1 MILVMDDILTMFRAL
16 ADPTRVRIM
25 LILLKMELAVGELA
39 HILDQSQPRISRHIR
54 ILDEAGLAERR
65 KEGSWVFLRPGKA
78 TELEALRRIFRSDK
92 VVQSNQAQIDEA
104 QLSQVRQKRAE
115 MAEQYFA
122 AHAEEWDAIR
132 SLHVSERQV
141 EQAMHDLLQNVKLG
155 HLLDIGTGTGR
166 MIELFGAEADQI
178 TALDNSP
185 EMLRLTR
192 AKLEKETDIAD
203 ASSGIGSKTELKL
216 GDFNELPI
224 EDKNINSAI
233 LHQVLHYAQNPE
245 TVISEVSR
253 VLDDKGILLIADF
266 ASHEREE
273 LRRDHAHARLGF
285 SDESIN
291 RWFDQNDIKLIEGR
305 NLDGGE
311 LSVKLW
317 MGQKSGLTQIRTENA
332 EMPDHNFE
340 QKRNIA

>member
-1 MILVMDDILTMFRAL
+1 MEGILNIFRAL
-16 ADPTRVRIM
+16 ADPTRLRIM
-25 LILLKMELAVGELA
+25 LLLLKMELAVGELA
-39 HILDQSQPRISRHIR
+39 QILDQSQPRISRHIK

-65 KEGSWVFLRPGKA
+65 KEGSWVFLRPGK
-78 TELEALRRIFRSDK
+78 TIELETLRRIFRSEK
-92 VVQSNQAQIDEA
+92 VVKSKQVTNDKE
-104 QLSQVRQKRAE
+104 QLSLVRQRRAA
-115 MAEQYFA
+115 MAEEYFA
-122 AHAEEWDAIR
+122 AHAKEWDAIR
-132 SLHVSERQV
+132 SLHISEGEV
-141 EQAMHDLLQNVKLG
+141 EQAMHLLLQDRELG

-166 MIELFGAEADQI
+166 MIELFGANADRV

-192 AKLEKETDIAD
+192 AKLEKESAD
-203 ASSGIGSKTELKL
+203 GETASGIGKKTELKL
-216 GDFNELPI
+216 GDFNKIPLG
-224 EDKNINSAI
+224 DGQANSVI

-245 TVISEVSR
+245 IVISEVSR
-253 VLDDKGILLIADF
+253 VLNDQGILVIADF

-285 SDESIN
+285 SDDSIS
-291 RWFDQNDIKLIEGR
+291 RWFGLNGINLVETR

-317 MGQKSGLTQIRTENA
+317 MGQKSGLTQLH
-332 EMPDHNFE
+332 PDNSGTSHHNVE

>member
-1 MILVMDDILTMFRAL
+1 MEDILTIFRAL
-16 ADPTRVRIM
+16 ADPTRLRIM
-25 LILLKMELAVGELA
+25 LLLLKMELAVGELA
-39 HILDQSQPRISRHIR
+39 QILDQSQPRISRHIK

-65 KEGSWVFLRPGKA
+65 KEGSWVFLRPGK
-78 TELEALRRIFRSDK
+78 TQELDTLRRIFRSEK
-92 VVQSNQAQIDEA
+92 VVGSKQAERDKA
-104 QLSQVRQKRAE
+104 QLSLVRQKRAE
-115 MAEQYFA
+115 MADQYFT

-132 SLHVSERQV
+132 SLHVSETEV
-141 EQAMHDLLQNVKLG
+141 EQAMLLLLQNSDLG

-166 MIELFGAEADQI
+166 MIELFGMKADRV

-192 AKLEKETDIAD
+192 AKLEKENIEGETA
-203 ASSGIGSKTELKL
+203 SGIGNKTELKL
-216 GDFNELPI
+216 GDFNNLPVG
-224 EDKNINSAI
+224 DRQVNSVI

-245 TVISEVSR
+245 IVVSEVSR
-253 VLDDKGILLIADF
+253 VLDDNGILLIADF

-285 SDESIN
+285 SDDSIG
-291 RWFDQNDIKLIEGR
+291 RWFKQNNIDLLDTR

-311 LSVKLW
+311 LSVKIW
-317 MGQKSGLTQIRTENA
+317 MGQKSRLTRLH
-332 EMPDHNFE
+332 PDNSRSSLHNVE

>member
-1 MILVMDDILTMFRAL
+1 MDDILTIFRAL
-16 ADPTRVRIM
+16 ADPTRLRIM
-25 LILLKMELAVGELA
+25 LLLLKMELAVGELA
-39 HILDQSQPRISRHIR
+39 QILDQSQPRISRHIK

-65 KEGSWVFLRPGKA
+65 KEGSWVFLRPGEVS
-78 TELEALRRIFRSDK
+78 ELEPLRRIFHSKK
-92 VVQSNQAQIDEA
+92 VVQSEQVTNDEA
-104 QLSQVRQKRAE
+104 QLSLVRQKRAE

-132 SLHVSERQV
+132 SLHVSESEV
-141 EQAMHDLLQNVKLG
+141 EQAMQLLLNQCSLG

-166 MIELFGAEADQI
+166 MIEMFGSNADRV
-178 TALDNSP
+178 TAVDNSP

-192 AKLEKETDIAD
+192 AKLQRENTDGEM
-203 ASSGIGSKTELKL
+203 ASDIGKKTELKL
-216 GDFNELPI
+216 GDFNKLPLS
-224 EDKNINSAI
+224 DGQVNSVI

-245 TVISEVSR
+245 TVVSEVSR
-253 VLDDKGILLIADF
+253 VLDDNGILLIADF

-285 SDESIN
+285 SDDSIG
-291 RWFDQNDIKLIEGR
+291 RWFRQNNLNLLETR

-317 MGQKSGLTQIRTENA
+317 MGQKSGLTQLH
-332 EMPDHNFE
+332 PDSAGSSEHNIE